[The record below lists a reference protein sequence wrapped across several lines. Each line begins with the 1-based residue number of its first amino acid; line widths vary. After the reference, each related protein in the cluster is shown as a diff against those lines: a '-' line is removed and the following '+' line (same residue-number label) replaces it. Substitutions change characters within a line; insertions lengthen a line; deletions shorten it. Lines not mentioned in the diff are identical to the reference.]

1 MQYFIRGEF
10 VEQNIAGKPFA
21 EAMSWIETVVH
32 PSLEAADKFVREK
45 KITGGVIAG
54 VREGVFILEAPSN
67 EEVGMFL
74 RNLPF
79 WGAMKWTVSPIQSFK
94 SAVEQD
100 KASFKQARAMMSA
113 AGSHT

>member
-1 MQYFIRGEF
+1 MQYFVRAEM
-10 VEQNIAGKPFA
+10 VEENIAGKPFA
-21 EAMSWIETVVH
+21 DVMNWIETVVQ
-32 PSLEAADKFVREK
+32 PSLEALDKAVGNRK
-45 KITGGVIAG
+45 VTGGVIAG
-54 VREGVFILEAPSN
+54 VREGVFILEASSN

-79 WGAMKWTVSPIQSFK
+79 WSAMKWTVFPIQSFK